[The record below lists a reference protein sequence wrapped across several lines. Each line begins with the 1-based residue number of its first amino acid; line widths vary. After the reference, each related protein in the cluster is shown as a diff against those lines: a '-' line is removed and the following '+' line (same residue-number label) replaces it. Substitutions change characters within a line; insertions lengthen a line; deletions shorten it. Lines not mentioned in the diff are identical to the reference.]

1 MSVREAHTPYHPR
14 WYRARPSTYWW
25 LERPAYFAFILREV
39 SSVFVAWFV
48 VYLVKLL
55 WAVAPRIG
63 FGTQAFLRWSSHP
76 LVVAL
81 NAVTFFFVT
90 FHAVTWF
97 NLAPKA
103 MVVEVGGRRLPGALI
118 AGSNYAAWAVVS
130 AVLAWLLL
138 ET

>member
-48 VYLVKLL
+48 AYLVKLL
-55 WAVAPRIG
+55 WALAHG
-63 FGTQAFLRWSSHP
+63 SGWYEAFLHWSSHP
-76 LVVAL
+76 LVVAAECRHVL
-81 NAVTFFFVT
+81 LRDLPRRDLVQPGAQG
-90 FHAVTWF
+90 H
-97 NLAPKA
+97 
-103 MVVEVGGRRLPGALI
+103 GGRDGWPPRCQAPSSRA
-118 AGSNYAAWAVVS
+118 ANYAAWAVVS

>member
-1 MSVREAHTPYHPR
+1 MSDRRAHTPYHPQWHR
-14 WYRARPSTYWW
+14 TRPSTYWW

-48 VYLVKLL
+48 VYLVKLM
-55 WAVAPRIG
+55 WALAHGPG
-63 FGTQAFLRWSSHP
+63 GTRRSCAGRVIRLI
-76 LVVAL
+76 LTL

-103 MVVEVGGRRLPGALI
+103 MVVDVGGRRLPPAVVAGA
-118 AGSNYAAWAVVS
+118 NYAAWAAVS
-130 AVLAWLLL
+130 AALAWLVM

>member
-1 MSVREAHTPYHPR
+1 MSDRPAHTPYHPQWHR
-14 WYRARPSTYWW
+14 PRPSTYWW

-48 VYLVKLL
+48 VYLVKLM
-55 WAVAPRIG
+55 WALAHGPG
-63 FGTQAFLRWSSHP
+63 GTRRSCAGRVTRP
-76 LVVAL
+76 YVTL

-90 FHAVTWF
+90 LHAVTWF

-103 MVVEVGGRRLPGALI
+103 MVVDVGGRRLPPAVVAGA
-118 AGSNYAAWAVVS
+118 NYAAWAAVS
-130 AVLAWLLL
+130 AALAWLVM

>member
-1 MSVREAHTPYHPR
+1 MSDPHAHTPYHAR
-14 WYRARPSTYWW
+14 WYRTRPSTYWW

-48 VYLVKLL
+48 VYLVRLM
-55 WAVAPRIG
+55 WALAHDA
-63 FGTQAFLRWSSHP
+63 TSYEAFLRWSSHP

-81 NAVTFFFVT
+81 NTVTFFFVT

-103 MVVEVGGRRLPGALI
+103 MVVELGGRRLPAAAVAGA
-118 AGSNYAAWAVVS
+118 NYAAWAVVS
-130 AVLAWLLL
+130 AALAWLVL